1 MHNWL
6 IFQYRRVHVKPNVD
20 QEGAAFGRTLVVGGG
35 RSEEHTPI
43 PHCREKPSSE
53 LARRPYPKPTQVGA

>member
-1 MHNWL
+1 MRVGVNTP
-6 IFQYRRVHVKPNVD
+6 RRYTDRVCGK
-20 QEGAAFGRTLVVGGG
+20 
-35 RSEEHTPI
+35 SPI